1 MEKRTGT
8 DAYERLRQELLHG
21 TLMPGDR
28 LRVADLNDRYRLGLT
43 PIREALMR
51 LTSEGLVSWESHRG
65 ARVPET
71 DIEEFR
77 DLMQTRREIELLC
90 LIRAMGLG
98 DANWEADILRSFH
111 LLSRT
116 PFPDSSEARE
126 TAGNWERYHRQFHYS
141 LVSACGSAWLLQ
153 FWNTLADH
161 SERYRKLRLL
171 RSQPKKTII
180 RDANLEHEKIMQAV
194 IERDVAAATELM
206 NEHQL
211 QTETAVA
218 RLIEPRRERKAGR
231 K

>member
-1 MEKRTGT
+1 MGA
-8 DAYERLRQELLHG
+8 DAYEVLRQELLHG

-28 LRVADLNDRYRLGLT
+28 LRVADLNDRFRLGLT

-71 DIEEFR
+71 DLEEFR
-77 DLMQTRREIELLC
+77 DMMQTRREIELLC
-90 LIRAMGLG
+90 LIKAMDLG

-116 PFPDSSEARE
+116 PFPDSAEARE
-126 TAGNWERYHRQFHYS
+126 AAANWERYHRQFHYS
-141 LVSACGSAWLLQ
+141 LMAACGSAWLLQ

-171 RSQPKKTII
+171 RSQPEESRI
-180 RDANLEHEKIMQAV
+180 RESELDNLEHEKIMQAV
-194 IERDVAAATELM
+194 IARDVAAATELID
-206 NEHQL
+206 EHL
-211 QTETAVA
+211 TQTETEVA
-218 RLIEPRRERKAGR
+218 RLIEPKRKRKTGR